1 MSLYTPRVLPAH
13 LHAFHPS
20 SGSSTHTVR
29 ILGTVT
35 ALHGDTAT
43 ITCGNNGDVTLILK
57 SDSHLQMGKLVEV
70 VGKVTELEGG
80 QVRVANR
87 GRESGQQELMMRNRA
102 SGSVSWPRRTGV
114 ILRIAVSVFP
124 CTPRQLRISCWEA
137 KQASG

>member
-1 MSLYTPRVLPAH
+1 MSLQTPRVLPAH

-43 ITCGNNGDVTLILK
+43 ITCGDNGDVTLILK

-70 VGKVTELEGG
+70 VGKVAELEGG
-80 QVRVANR
+80 QVRA
-87 GRESGQQELMMRNRA
+87 SDSKRNRTA
-102 SGSVSWPRRTGV
+102 RVNDV
-114 ILRIAVSVFP
+114 
-124 CTPRQLRISCWEA
+124 
-137 KQASG
+137 